1 MGNSKSQSG
10 KEWGLVN
17 FKRGPD
23 VVRSIASNGSLYAAV
38 GDGGLLMTSEDGINW
53 TKRPR
58 NYTNQFCV
66 IYNEAG
72 SQFVVVGDRQYIAT
86 STNGI
91 KWVRRKFVKGS
102 PALWGVAYGN
112 GVYVATGEFGTA
124 FTSSNGADWTE
135 RKTGIN
141 ARLMDVVYGKGLF
154 VAVGPR
160 GFYSSSDRGVSWRT
174 NGSAS
179 SGLISVTFGNNTFVA
194 GGRDGVLY
202 TGKDGI
208 KWTKRE
214 TGLPNFFWDLTYVS
228 SSGLFVGVGNRGN
241 RSTCMIVTSPDGVNW
256 TWRESHVTTEL
267 LGVGASG
274 DKVIAGGLY
283 GAITVSLSSVPSGGK
298 LVVISPRGGELW
310 DPDSSQEIRWG
321 SFGTVRK
328 VKLEY
333 STDNG
338 NSWSVITPATV
349 NTGKHAWKVPQEPS
363 NQCLVRVSEAS
374 DGTPSAFSHAAFR
387 ITGAPPDA
395 SLTVTAPNGGEQLAI
410 GSKCT
415 IKWTS
420 QGLTDPVRIRCSWD
434 GGENYSIIAK
444 KTPDTGSYT
453 WQVPNMPS
461 TNCRIRISAVNTD
474 GLPVG
479 ISDNTFII
487 GDANPTIT
495 LTSPKGGES
504 WDAGSTHN
512 ITWTSSSVG
521 EFVKLEL
528 STDGGSSWKDI
539 DARTRNDGTWDWT
552 IPNIPSSNCFIRVSD
567 YSNSSVNSTNSSA
580 FKLGEVASITLTSPI
595 GGSLWE
601 AGSTHDI
608 TWTASGVGEFVKL
621 EVSYDGGSSWEDI
634 DTRTRNDGT
643 RDWTVHDNPSGN
655 CYIRVSDYSNPS
667 LNDTNNRA
675 FTIGEVA
682 SITLTS
688 PDGGEKWRGG
698 STQAIIWTTSGIVEN
713 VMIEY
718 SLDNGSTWDTI
729 TALTQ
734 NDGTFLWTVPNIS
747 SDQCMLKISDASYPR
762 IFDIGGGAFSIGEPP
777 EIALSKTD
785 FEFSWITGDAVPA
798 GQTFSISNKGVSTL
812 NWKAGARVSWIKVS
826 PASGTGDGTVTISV
840 DPPGLG
846 TGEHNGIV
854 MVSDA
859 DAFNSPQIIDVYLTV
874 AAEEEK
880 QDLPS
885 LGKFATPQDGAR
897 GVNGSIAV
905 TGWALDGKGVE
916 SVKIYREVDEKLLY
930 IGDVVFVE
938 GARPDVE
945 KAYPNYPGNSRAGW
959 GYTLLTNLLPDGEL
973 VLKAI
978 AKSTGGEEFLLGT
991 RTIYIDNQNAVKPFG
1006 ALDAPAQGDEASGTG
1021 YRCRGWLLTPPPN
1034 KIPEDGS
1041 TINVFIDGKFVG
1053 KANYNN
1059 PRADIA
1065 KLFPD
1070 CANSEKA
1077 MAYLDIDTTA
1087 YKNGV
1092 HTIEWSVKDDAGNTA
1107 GIGSR
1112 YFIIR
1117 NS

>member
-1 MGNSKSQSG
+1 MGNSKSQCG

-23 VVRSIASNGSLYAAV
+23 VVRSIASNGSRYVAV
-38 GDGGLLMTSEDGINW
+38 GDGGLLMTSEDGMNW
-53 TKRPR
+53 TRRPR

-66 IYNEAG
+66 IYNEEG

-112 GVYVATGEFGTA
+112 GVYVATGEFGTV
-124 FTSSNGADWTE
+124 FTSLNGADWTE

-141 ARLMDVVYGKGLF
+141 ARLTSVVYGKGLF
-154 VAVGPR
+154 AAVGPR
-160 GFYSSSDRGVSWRT
+160 GFYSSSNKGVSWRT
-174 NGSAS
+174 HGSAA

-202 TGKDGI
+202 TSKDG
-208 KWTKRE
+208 KNWTKRE

-228 SSGLFVGVGNRGN
+228 LSGLFVGVGNRGN
-241 RSTCMIVTSPDGVNW
+241 KSTCMIVTSPDGVNW

-267 LGVGASG
+267 LGVGVSS

-283 GAITVSLSSVPSGGK
+283 GAITVSLSSVPRGGK
-298 LVVISPRGGELW
+298 LVVVSPRGGELW
-310 DPDSSQEIRWG
+310 DPNSSQEIRWG
-321 SFGTVRK
+321 SFGSVGK

-338 NSWSVITPATV
+338 SSWTVITPSTA
-349 NTGKHAWKVPQEPS
+349 NNGIHAWKIPQEPS
-363 NQCLVRVSEAS
+363 NQCLVRVSEAA
-374 DGTPSAFSHAAFR
+374 DGKPSAASNATFR
-387 ITGAPPDA
+387 ITGAPPGA
-395 SLTVTAPNGGEQLAI
+395 SLTVTSPKGGEQLAI
-410 GSKCT
+410 GSKYT

-420 QGLTDPVRIRCSWD
+420 QRVTDPIRIRCSWD
-434 GGENYSIIAK
+434 GGENYSIIAR
-444 KTPDTGSYT
+444 KTPNTGTYT
-453 WQVPNMPS
+453 WKVPNMPS
-461 TNCRIRISAVNTD
+461 TNCLIRISGINTD

-512 ITWTSSSVG
+512 ITWISFSVG

-528 STDGGSSWKDI
+528 SIDGGSSWKDI

-552 IPNIPSSNCFIRVSD
+552 VPNIPSSNCFIRVSD
-567 YSNSSVNSTNSSA
+567 YSNPSVNGTNSSA
-580 FKLGEVASITLTSPI
+580 FTLGEVTSIILTSPI
-595 GGSLWE
+595 GGSVWE

-608 TWTASGVGEFVKL
+608 TWTSSGVGEFVKL
-621 EVSYDGGSSWEDI
+621 ELSIDGGSSWKDI

-643 RDWTVHDNPSGN
+643 WEWTVPDTSSSN

-688 PDGGEKWRGG
+688 PNGGENWMGD
-698 STQAIIWTTSGIVEN
+698 STQTITWTTSGTVDN

-718 SLDNGSTWDTI
+718 SIDNSSTWDTI

-747 SDQCMLKISDASYPR
+747 SDKCMVKISDASYPR
-762 IFDIGGGAFSIGEPP
+762 ISGTSGSVFSISEPP
-777 EIALSKTD
+777 EIALSKTG
-785 FEFSWITGDAVPA
+785 FEFSYITGGAVPT
-798 GQTFSISNKGVSTL
+798 GQTFYISNKGVSTL
-812 NWKAGARVSWIKVS
+812 KWTAAARVSWIKVS

-840 DPPGLG
+840 DPSGLG

-854 MVSDA
+854 MVSDP
-859 DAFNSPQIIDVYLTV
+859 DASNSPQIVDVYLSVTV
-874 AAEEEK
+874 KEEK
-880 QDLPS
+880 QDLPP
-885 LGKFATPQDGAR
+885 LGKFATPQDGAK

-905 TGWALDGKGVE
+905 TGWALDAKGVD
-916 SVKIYREVDEKLLY
+916 SVKIYREVDEKRLY
-930 IGDVVFVE
+930 IGDANFVE

-945 KAYPNYPGNSRAGW
+945 KAYPNYPNNSRAGW
-959 GYTLLTNLLPDGEL
+959 GYTLLTNFLPDGEL

-978 AKSTGGEEFLLGT
+978 AKSTSGEEFLLGT
-991 RTIYIDNQNAVKPFG
+991 KTIYLDNQNAVKPFG
-1006 ALDAPAQGDEASGTG
+1006 AVDAPAQGGDASGTN
-1021 YRCRGWLLTPPPN
+1021 YRCRGWSLTPPPN

-1053 KANYNN
+1053 KATYNI
-1059 PRADIA
+1059 PRADIT

-1070 CANSEKA
+1070 CANSKGA
-1077 MAYLDIDTTA
+1077 AA
-1087 YKNGV
+1087 
-1092 HTIEWSVKDDAGNTA
+1092 
-1107 GIGSR
+1107 
-1112 YFIIR
+1112 
-1117 NS
+1117 